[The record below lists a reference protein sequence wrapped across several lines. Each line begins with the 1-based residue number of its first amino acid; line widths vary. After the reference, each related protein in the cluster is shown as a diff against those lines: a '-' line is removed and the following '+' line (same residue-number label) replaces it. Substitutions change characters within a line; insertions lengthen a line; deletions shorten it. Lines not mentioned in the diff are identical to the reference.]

1 MDGLVLVRVA
11 SRIGTIE
18 DNLDAVESSIRKR
31 AEEYGKLAITEDMI
45 KEGRQTLADIRKE
58 KAALDNE
65 RKEIKS
71 QWMKPYLAFEERAKK
86 IIALYDEPIEAINS
100 QLKQYDALQKEEKRK
115 KIQAVYDAAKGEYGD
130 WFPLERIYDAK
141 WENKSYSPKKIKED
155 MEILF
160 GRLEISIST
169 IKAMNSEFEA
179 DAL

>member
-1 MDGLVLVRVA
+1 MDGLVPVRVA

-71 QWMKPYLAFEERAKK
+71 QWMKLYLAFEERAKK
-86 IIALYDEPIEAINS
+86 IIALYDEQS
-100 QLKQYDALQKEEKRK
+100 KQ
-115 KIQAVYDAAKGEYGD
+115 
-130 WFPLERIYDAK
+130 
-141 WENKSYSPKKIKED
+141 
-155 MEILF
+155 
-160 GRLEISIST
+160 
-169 IKAMNSEFEA
+169 
-179 DAL
+179 